1 MKVLI
6 LGGQGMLGHKLFE
19 VLQPR
24 HDVYATFRSARGPW
38 RRFPMYEMYKN
49 DERTLGNVDALRL
62 DTVVD
67 AIARVQPDVVINCI
81 GVIKQLDDEV
91 GKGTLIAVNA
101 LFPHHLYQVCR
112 AAGARL
118 LQISTDCVFSGARGN
133 YSEDDQPDPVDAY
146 GRTKVLGEIDR
157 PGALTIRTSLIGRDF
172 VKDVGLLEWFLSNRG
187 GAVNGYARAIFS
199 GFTTRAFS
207 EIVGQLIAD
216 HPQLSGIYHVASE
229 PISKLALL
237 QAFRD
242 RADLDI
248 EIMPDEHFHCD
259 RSLNADRFLEET
271 SCSLPTWEEMIDALC
286 HEVPI
291 YDQWRATYGLSGQ

>member
-24 HDVYATFRSARGPW
+24 YDVYATFRSARGPW
-38 RRFPMYEMYKN
+38 RHFPMYERG
-49 DERTLGNVDALRL
+49 ERTLGNVDALRL
-62 DTVVD
+62 DTVVG
-67 AIARVQPDVVINCI
+67 AIARVKPDVVVNCI

-91 GKGTLIAVNA
+91 DKGTLIAVNA
-101 LFPHHLYQVCR
+101 LFPQRLYQVCR

-133 YSEDDQPDPVDAY
+133 YGEDDPPDPVDAY
-146 GRTKVLGEIDR
+146 GRTKLLGEIDR

-172 VKDVGLLEWFLSNRG
+172 IKDVGLLEWFLSNRG
-187 GAVNGYARAIFS
+187 GTVKGYARAIFS

-216 HPQLSGIYHVASE
+216 YPQLSGVYHVASE

-242 RADLDI
+242 QADLDI
-248 EIMPDEHFHCD
+248 EIVPDEQFHCD
-259 RSLNADRFLEET
+259 RSLNADRFWEET
-271 SCSLPTWEEMIDALC
+271 SFSIPTWEEMIGALC
-286 HEVPI
+286 DELPI
-291 YDQWRATYGLSGQ
+291 YDHWRATYGLSGQ